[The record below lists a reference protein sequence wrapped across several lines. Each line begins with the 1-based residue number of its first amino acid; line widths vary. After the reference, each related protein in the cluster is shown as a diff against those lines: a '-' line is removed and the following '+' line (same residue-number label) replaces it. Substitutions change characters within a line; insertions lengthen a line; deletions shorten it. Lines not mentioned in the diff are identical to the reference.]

1 MNEVE
6 NIFCLIYI
14 QEHLFSL
21 WNYTYI
27 IIQYILGF
35 TIFLFVYHTCKRLV
49 CIDDWNINQKED
61 SMNTIYQLLLSIFIL
76 GLLLVIPTYIDIS

>member
-6 NIFCLIYI
+6 NIFCLIYT

-35 TIFLFVYHTCKRLV
+35 TVLLFIYHTCKRLIFV
-49 CIDDWNINQKED
+49 SDWNINQKED
-61 SMNTIYQLLLSIFIL
+61 NMNTIYQLLLSIFIL
-76 GLLLVIPTYIDIS
+76 GLLLVLPTYIDIS

>member
-6 NIFCLIYI
+6 NIFCLIYT

-27 IIQYILGF
+27 SIQYILGF
-35 TIFLFVYHTCKRLV
+35 TIFLFIYHTCKRLV

-61 SMNTIYQLLLSIFIL
+61 SMNTIYQLLISIFML
-76 GLLLVIPTYIDIS
+76 SLLLGIPIYIDIS

>member
-6 NIFCLIYI
+6 NIFCLIYT

-35 TIFLFVYHTCKRLV
+35 AVLLFIYHTCKRLIFV
-49 CIDDWNINQKED
+49 SDWNINQKED
-61 SMNTIYQLLLSIFIL
+61 NMNTIYQLLLSIFIL

>member
-6 NIFCLIYI
+6 NIFYSIYT

-21 WNYTYI
+21 WDYTYI
-27 IIQYILGF
+27 SIQYILGF
-35 TIFLFVYHTCKRLV
+35 AVLLSIYHICKRLV

-76 GLLLVIPTYIDIS
+76 GLLLVLPTYIDVS